1 MTETWK
7 VPSTVCSDFLTEA
20 LRGGAQ
26 CLLAE
31 AVRIAAEQWIAART
45 ELVDD
50 QGRRPVVRNGYLPQR
65 QVLTGIGPVAI
76 RPPRVAEEGD
86 STKSW
91 SPGATRDAE
100 QRRRQGVSGDG

>member
-50 QGRRPVVRNGYLPQR
+50 QGRRPV
-65 QVLTGIGPVAI
+65 AI
-76 RPPRVAEEGD
+76 RPPRIAEEGD

-100 QRRRQGVSGDG
+100 QRWRQGVSGDG